1 VPYNKDSLKE
11 LKIMIKDAITHLD
24 KSEKNVRDINILDSV
39 DEFIKSKYVQSV
51 SNNVPVDILRKD
63 FIKFMGEY
71 DITPH
76 KFGRVM
82 TTYISS
88 DKNTL
93 GIRRIAIRSG
103 GAYGGIRRRKETGE
117 KQTTTVE
124 PIIMASEHGT
134 QQHKLA
140 PISFVPPPLRVLQP
154 QEIHIPQNI
163 SMMGKLNPQPISLL
177 LNNN

>member
-1 VPYNKDSLKE
+1 MSAPQIIQSYNDNTSTWHLSVPYNKDSLKE

-103 GAYGGIRRRKETGE
+103 GAYGGIRRTED
-117 KQTTTVE
+117 TVTIPTNIRE
-124 PIIMASEHGT
+124 SSHVSNSLILTPIPSEI
-134 QQHKLA
+134 Q
-140 PISFVPPPLRVLQP
+140 VPK
-154 QEIHIPQNI
+154 I
-163 SMMGKLNPQPISLL
+163 
-177 LNNN
+177 